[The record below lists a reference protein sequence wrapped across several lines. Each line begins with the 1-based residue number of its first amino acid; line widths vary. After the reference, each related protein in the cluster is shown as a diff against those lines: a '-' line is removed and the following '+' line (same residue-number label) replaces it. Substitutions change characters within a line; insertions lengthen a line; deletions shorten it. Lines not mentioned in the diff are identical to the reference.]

1 MTHYYAYDTNSTV
14 NVSEPAQIQNAQITL
29 RHIPKPNSI
38 TIANF
43 TETTS
48 LSPATGQFFCD
59 YSPDTQFRDSNRLVH
74 FNPADNGK
82 SLTVNYVAI
91 GTVFTADDANEIKA
105 HLENASLHGGG
116 SNASYQAG
124 EGISISNDTI
134 SIKKATNSQLGGVKV
149 DNSGD
154 ICFNSNNELALRYHP
169 TFYLSGFWEDE
180 MEPDTGFPDPDYFNI
195 KHGDIIYHIPRK
207 ELFLYDYN
215 TYRPF
220 CKPQKFN
227 RAQLVNVQI
236 STEYY
241 FDDAADHGDSFA
253 LIRINGEALGHY
265 LNLPKKFMNQE
276 EELPYLVKLTFPDG
290 DEVPTRYEDEYDLM
304 NDPVGTKKAL
314 LWRIKGS
321 RLYGLDYAERVQDGI
336 QYIDI
341 DQIVVHYTTDKYGNI
356 YDYENPTTTFTSSS
370 SAFPTDPYV
379 ATFCYRYDLNQLFLF
394 DGLNWLAI

>member
-105 HLENASLHGGG
+105 HMENASLHGGG

-149 DNSGD
+149 GNSGD
-154 ICFNSNNELALRYHP
+154 ICLNSNNQLALRRHP
-169 TFYLSGFWEDE
+169 TFYLNGFWEDE
-180 MEPDTGFPDPDYFNI
+180 MDADTGFPDPDYFNI
-195 KHGDIIYHIPRK
+195 KHGDIIYHIPRQ

-236 STEYY
+236 YPGY
-241 FDDAADHGDSFA
+241 DFNIYADHGDSFA
-253 LIRINGEALGHY
+253 LIRINGESLGHY

-276 EELPYLVKLTFPDG
+276 EELPYLVKLTLPDG
-290 DEVPTRYEDEYDLM
+290 DKVLTRYEDEYDLM
-304 NDPVGTKKAL
+304 NDPVGTKQAL

-336 QYIDI
+336 QSIDI

-356 YDYENPTTTFTSSS
+356 YDYENPTTTFTASS
-370 SAFPTDPYV
+370 SAFPTDPNV